1 MNLAPR
7 LQAALRRMGY
17 PAPTLPP
24 ALTDLTLDS
33 RRITPGA
40 IFCAVPGRSQD
51 GRAYLADARAQ
62 GAALILLPEA
72 LRPEDRAALG
82 SVPALVLPGVEG
94 RLSELAHHVHGAPS
108 EAMTVIGVTGTN
120 GKTSVVSHCAALL
133 SALGVPTATF
143 GTLGVG
149 FGEAL
154 TSTGLTTADPFTV
167 QAELRRLREAGA
179 EAVALEVSSHALDQG
194 RVKAVA
200 FDAAVMT
207 NLSRDHLDYHGTL
220 EAYGEAKRQLFLQ
233 PGLAQGILNF
243 EDPFCRKLLGRIPCA
258 VKAWG
263 YALDDESAAVRLTAR
278 ETCGEGWRFQGVSPW
293 GAFSGA
299 TGLVGEHGL
308 SNLLAALTALAALGY
323 PLADLAAQLATVP
336 AAPGRL
342 ERFLHPSGVEI
353 YVDYAHTPEALS
365 AALAALRAPG
375 VRRLHCI
382 FGCGGE
388 RDAGKRPLMGA
399 AAAVADALYLTN
411 DNPRGEDPDAIL
423 CAIAQ
428 GIPAGIPAQRIPD
441 RAEALAAALAD
452 AQPGDRILLAG
463 KGHETVQIGAEGPQP
478 FSDRALAAALCA
490 GEGA

>member
-1 MNLAPR
+1 MNFSPR
-7 LQAALRRMGY
+7 LQAALQAMGY
-17 PAPTLPP
+17 AAPALPP
-24 ALTDLTLDS
+24 VLTALTLDS
-33 RRITPGA
+33 RRVVPGA

-51 GRAYLADARAQ
+51 GRAYLSEARAQ
-62 GAALILLPEA
+62 GAALVLLPEA
-72 LRPEDRAALG
+72 PRPEDRAALG
-82 SVPALVLPGVEG
+82 AVHPLVLPGIEG
-94 RLSELAHHVHGAPS
+94 RLSELAHHVYGKPS
-108 EAMTVIGVTGTN
+108 ASMTVLGVTGTN

-133 SALGVPTATF
+133 SALGVSTATF

-149 FGEAL
+149 FGDAL
-154 TSTGLTTADPFTV
+154 TATGLTTADPFTV
-167 QAELRRLREAGA
+167 QAELRRLQDAGA

-194 RVKAVA
+194 RVQAVA

-233 PGLAQGILNF
+233 PGLAHGILNG

-258 VKAWG
+258 VKTHS
-263 YALDDESAAVRLTAR
+263 YALDASDAAVHLTVR
-278 ETCGEGWRFQGVSPW
+278 RPCGEGWAFQGQSPW
-293 GAFSGA
+293 GAFSG
-299 TGLVGEHGL
+299 TTSLVGEHGL
-308 SNLLAALTALAALGY
+308 SNLLAALTTLAALGY
-323 PLADLAAQLATVP
+323 PLAELAAQLVKVP

-342 ERFLHPSGVEI
+342 ERFVHPSGVEI
-353 YVDYAHTPEALS
+353 FVDYAHTPQALAAALS
-365 AALAALRAPG
+365 ALRVQTAG
-375 VRRLHCI
+375 RLHCI

-428 GIPAGIPAQRIPD
+428 GIPAEVSAQRIPD
-441 RAEALAAALAD
+441 RAEALAAALAQ
-452 AQPGDRILLAG
+452 ARPGDRILLAG
-463 KGHETVQIGAEGPQP
+463 KGHETVQVGAEGPRP

>member
-1 MNLAPR
+1 MTLAPR
-7 LQAALRRMGY
+7 LQAALQAMGY
-17 PAPTLPP
+17 PVPALPP
-24 ALTDLTLDS
+24 VLTSLTLDS
-33 RRITPGA
+33 RRVAPGA
-40 IFCAVPGRSQD
+40 IFCAVTGRSQD
-51 GRAYLADARAQ
+51 GRAFLADACAQ
-62 GAALILLPEA
+62 GAALVLLPEGP
-72 LRPEDRAALG
+72 RPEDRAALG
-82 SVPALVLPGVEG
+82 SVPAVALPGMEG

-108 EAMTVIGVTGTN
+108 ESMTVIGVTGTN

-149 FGEAL
+149 FGDAL

-167 QAELRRLREAGA
+167 QAELRRLRDEGA
-179 EAVALEVSSHALDQG
+179 EAVAMEVSSHALDQG
-194 RVKAVA
+194 RVQSVA

-233 PGLAQGILNF
+233 PGLAHGVLNL

-258 VKAWG
+258 VKTHS
-263 YALDDESAAVRLTAR
+263 YALEAPDAAVHLTAR
-278 ETCGEGWRFQGVSPW
+278 RPCGQGWAFQGQSPW
-293 GAFSGA
+293 GAFAGA
-299 TGLVGEHGL
+299 TGLIGAHGL
-308 SNLLAALTALAALGY
+308 SNLLAALTTLAALGY
-323 PLADLAAQLATVP
+323 PLSELTPLLAKVP

-342 ERFLHPSGVEI
+342 ERFAHPSGVEI
-353 YVDYAHTPEALS
+353 FVDYAHTPEALS

-375 VRRLHCI
+375 VGRLHCI

-388 RDAGKRPLMGA
+388 RDRGKRPLMGA

-428 GIPAGIPAQRIPD
+428 GIPAGVPVQRIPD
-441 RAEALAAALAD
+441 RAEALAAALAE
-452 AQPGDRILLAG
+452 ARPGDRILLAG
-463 KGHETVQIGAEGPQP
+463 KGHETVQIGAEGPRP